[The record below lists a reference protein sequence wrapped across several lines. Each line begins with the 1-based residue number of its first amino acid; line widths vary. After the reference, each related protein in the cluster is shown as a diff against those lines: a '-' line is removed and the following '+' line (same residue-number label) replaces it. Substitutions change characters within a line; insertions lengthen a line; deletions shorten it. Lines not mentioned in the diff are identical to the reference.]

1 MAVAWTGVFTVVV
14 IAAAIGMTLLY
25 LDRGREAQVAREQR
39 AVAVDA
45 EDEAKSR
52 TWEARLS
59 EAAALRWSG
68 KPERR
73 FLAFDALRDAAAI
86 TGQHDDPENLKR
98 LRDSA
103 IACLAIVDMRPASP
117 TYRAWTGVELTA
129 ANRLAL
135 YIPPVCAAGA
145 QALADDTEM
154 FYLVSSAY
162 SPEHERGLRFDD
174 PAIGIR
180 WPRPATHVSD
190 KDRAWPWLDP
200 SEGAS

>member
-1 MAVAWTGVFTVVV
+1 MRFRETPVAGAYIVELEPREDDRGFFARAFSDEEF
-14 IAAAIGMTLLY
+14 AAAGI
-25 LDRGREAQVAREQR
+25 D
-39 AVAVDA
+39 VAVRMA
-45 EDEAKSR
+45 NMTFTRHAGTVRGMHYQVPPAGEAKFIR
-52 TWEARLS
+52 CVRG
-59 EAAALRWSG
+59 AAFS
-68 KPERR
+68 
-73 FLAFDALRDAAAI
+73 
-86 TGQHDDPENLKR
+86 
-98 LRDSA
+98 
-103 IACLAIVDMRPASP
+103 AIVDMRPTSP

-154 FYLVSSAY
+154 FYLVSTAY

-190 KDRAWPWLDP
+190 KDRAWPWLET
-200 SEGAS
+200 SEGPA